1 MADTVEVEGAE
12 CIHQSDKAIL
22 VEVGLDKPVWIP
34 HGHVDDDSEVWEKG
48 QTGKLVISEWIATQ
62 KGLT

>member
-1 MADTVEVEGAE
+1 MAETVEIEGAE

-34 HGHVDDDSEVWEKG
+34 HGQVDDDSEVWEKG
-48 QTGKLVISEWIATQ
+48 QKGKLVITEWIATQ